1 MIIETERLIL
11 REWKKSDV
19 DSMATINQDPKVM
32 EFFPS
37 TRSYAETEKFIDG
50 NIRAYEKY
58 GYCLYAV
65 ELKEG
70 HKFIGFVGL
79 NYTDFAAHFTPAVEI
94 GWRLGSQFWGKGYAT
109 EGAKAALDYGF
120 KKCGLK
126 EIVSFTVPTNVRSIR
141 VMEKMGLKLDGNFA
155 HPQLPA
161 DHPLSQ
167 HVLYCL
173 TKADYLHKVQET
185 I

>member
-11 REWKKSDV
+11 REWKKSDIA
-19 DSMATINQDPKVM
+19 SMAAISQNPKVM

-65 ELKEG
+65 ELKED

-79 NYTDFAAHFTPAVEI
+79 N
-94 GWRLGSQFWGKGYAT
+94 
-109 EGAKAALDYGF
+109 
-120 KKCGLK
+120 
-126 EIVSFTVPTNVRSIR
+126 VSP
-141 VMEKMGLKLDGNFA
+141 
-155 HPQLPA
+155 
-161 DHPLSQ
+161 
-167 HVLYCL
+167 
-173 TKADYLHKVQET
+173 
-185 I
+185 